1 MGLKSTA
8 TRYGSVA
15 IAIHWVSALAIV
27 ALLISGTVMAGVV
40 GEAKRSILP
49 IHATIGSL
57 VLLLTLLRIGWWVWG
72 DRRPQPVPNQPRLQE
87 VAARIVH
94 GLLYAGIIVLGA
106 SGIATLALSGAVPA
120 LLSGAPL
127 PDFSGLLP
135 RLTHGIVGKAM
146 IVLLAVHVAAALY
159 HQFIRRDHLLGRM
172 GIGPAGQA

>member
-15 IAIHWVSALAIV
+15 IAIHWVSAVAII
-27 ALLISGTVMAGVV
+27 ALLISGTVMAGAV

-57 VLLLTLLRIGWWVWG
+57 VLLLTLVRIGWWVWG
-72 DRRPQPVPNQPRLQE
+72 DKRPQPAPNQPRMQE
-87 VAARIVH
+87 LAARIVH

-106 SGIATLALSGAVPA
+106 SGIATLALSGAIPA

-146 IVLLAVHVAAALY
+146 IALLVLHVGAALY
-159 HQFIRRDHLLGRM
+159 HQFIRRDRLLGRM
-172 GIGPAGQA
+172 GIGPA

>member
-15 IAIHWVSALAIV
+15 IAIHWVSAVAII
-27 ALLISGTVMAGVV
+27 ALLISGTVMAGAV

-57 VLLLTLLRIGWWVWG
+57 VLLLTLVRIGWWVWG
-72 DRRPQPVPNQPRLQE
+72 DKRPQPVPNQPRMQE
-87 VAARIVH
+87 LAARIVH

-106 SGIATLALSGAVPA
+106 SGIATLALSGAIPA

-146 IVLLAVHVAAALY
+146 IALLVLHVGAALY
-159 HQFIRRDHLLGRM
+159 HQFIRRDRLLGRM
-172 GIGPAGQA
+172 GIGPA

>member
-15 IAIHWVSALAIV
+15 IAIHWVSAVAII
-27 ALLISGTVMAGVV
+27 ALLISGTVMAGAV

-57 VLLLTLLRIGWWVWG
+57 VLLLTLVRIGWWVWG
-72 DRRPQPVPNQPRLQE
+72 DKRPQPVPNQPRMQE
-87 VAARIVH
+87 LAARIVH

-106 SGIATLALSGAVPA
+106 SGIATLALSGAIPA

-127 PDFSGLLP
+127 PDFAGLLP

-146 IVLLAVHVAAALY
+146 IALLVLHVGAALY
-159 HQFIRRDHLLGRM
+159 HQFIRRDRLLGRM
-172 GIGPAGQA
+172 GIGPA

>member
-15 IAIHWVSALAIV
+15 IAIHWVSAVAII
-27 ALLISGTVMAGVV
+27 ALLISGTVMAGAV

-57 VLLLTLLRIGWWVWG
+57 VLLLTLVRIGWWVWG
-72 DRRPQPVPNQPRLQE
+72 DKRPQPVPNQPRMQE
-87 VAARIVH
+87 LAARIVH

-106 SGIATLALSGAVPA
+106 SGIATLALSGAIPA

-146 IVLLAVHVAAALY
+146 IALLVLHVGAALY
-159 HQFIRRDHLLGRM
+159 HQFIRRDRLLGRM
-172 GIGPAGQA
+172 GIGPAD

>member
-15 IAIHWVSALAIV
+15 IAIHWVSAVAII
-27 ALLISGTVMAGVV
+27 ALLISGTVMAGAV

-57 VLLLTLLRIGWWVWG
+57 VLLLTLVRIGWWVWG
-72 DRRPQPVPNQPRLQE
+72 DKLPQPVPNQPRMQE
-87 VAARIVH
+87 LAARIVH

-106 SGIATLALSGAVPA
+106 SGIATLALSGAIPA

-146 IVLLAVHVAAALY
+146 IALLVLHVGAALY

-172 GIGPAGQA
+172 GIGPA

>member
-15 IAIHWVSALAIV
+15 IAIHWVSAVAII
-27 ALLISGTVMAGVV
+27 ALLISGTVMAGAV

-57 VLLLTLLRIGWWVWG
+57 VLLLTLVRIGWWVWG
-72 DRRPQPVPNQPRLQE
+72 DKRPQPVPNQPRMQE
-87 VAARIVH
+87 LAARIVH
-94 GLLYAGIIVLGA
+94 GLLNAGIIVLGA
-106 SGIATLALSGAVPA
+106 SGIATLALSGAIPA

-146 IVLLAVHVAAALY
+146 IALLVLHVGAALY

-172 GIGPAGQA
+172 GIGPA